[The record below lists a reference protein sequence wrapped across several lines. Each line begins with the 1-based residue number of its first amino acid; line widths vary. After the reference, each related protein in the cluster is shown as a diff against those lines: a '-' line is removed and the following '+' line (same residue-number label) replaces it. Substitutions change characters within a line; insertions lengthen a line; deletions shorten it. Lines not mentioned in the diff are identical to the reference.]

1 MKKNLLLLLS
11 VMVLLLTG
19 CNSKKAVAPAIEETK
34 WQNITVPV
42 KLTLKEPMSL
52 NINGTLTMVRGE
64 YAYVTF
70 RTFGFEVAQA
80 FVTPAEMDM
89 VLKMPTKLWVNEPL
103 GDRLKSRSI
112 DFTALQDVIAEDKV
126 DNVNVGG
133 LSVSA
138 RSNGEKT
145 FTITTAF
152 KGVNLSV
159 ALSYNINDAT
169 WNSERPA
176 TFTTPGSGY
185 SKVSLES
192 AAKLLGK

>member
-11 VMVLLLTG
+11 VMVLLLAG

-34 WQNITVPV
+34 WQNVTVPV